1 MLNFI
6 KQIINAI
13 IPPRCLVCSKA
24 VNFDNHLCVECFE
37 KITFITTPYC
47 KHCGTPFARTV
58 SDGEK
63 FCIHCLDEKNKDNI
77 RISRSAVVYD
87 EFSKKIILD
96 FKFLDHI
103 ENKKLMANWLNMASS
118 DIFNLGVDLIIPVP
132 LHFLRILSRKY
143 NQSAILADELAKIRK
158 IDVAFDCLK
167 KTKRTLP
174 QVMCSG
180 AERKKNIKGAFKVY
194 NIQKIKG
201 KRILLIDDVY
211 TTGST
216 LKECAKVLIKA
227 GAKSVDTLTVA
238 KVC

>member
-1 MLNFI
+1 MLKII
-6 KQIINAI
+6 KKIIDVI
-13 IPPRCLVCSKA
+13 IPPRCLVCGKSI
-24 VNFDNHLCVECFE
+24 NSDNHLCADCFL

-47 KHCGTPFARTV
+47 KHCGVPFARTV
-58 SDGEK
+58 SDGEAL
-63 FCIHCLDEKNKDNI
+63 CVQCLSRSEKDYI

-103 ENKKLMANWLNMASS
+103 ENKKLMTNWLNMAGY
-118 DIFNLGVDLIIPVP
+118 DIFNLGVDLIVPVP
-132 LHFLRILSRKY
+132 LHFLRIASRKY
-143 NQSAILADELAKIRK
+143 NQSAILAKELAK
-158 IDVAFDCLK
+158 LK
-167 KTKRTLP
+167 KVDVDFKCLIKTKKTLP

-180 AERKKNIKGAFKVY
+180 SERKKNIKGAFSVCDK
-194 NIQKIKG
+194 QKIVG

-216 LKECAKVLIKA
+216 LKECAKVLMNA

-238 KVC
+238 RVC